1 MAADLLELTL
11 ATDVRETPAAV
22 LVPTL
27 VVHRRGDRAIRLR
40 AAEQLAALIPTAELV
55 VLEGDGQL
63 PWYGDTFEVL
73 AAIAPFLAVTAPPR
87 ESPVEVDELSPRER
101 EVLRLLADGL
111 SEPTRRAPVSSDP
124 A

>member
-11 ATDVRETPAAV
+11 ATDVRETPAGV

-27 VVHRRGDRAIRLR
+27 VVHR
-40 AAEQLAALIPTAELV
+40 
-55 VLEGDGQL
+55 
-63 PWYGDTFEVL
+63 
-73 AAIAPFLAVTAPPR
+73 FLAVTAPPR

-101 EVLRLLADGL
+101 EVLRLVADGP
-111 SEPTRRAPVSSDP
+111 SEPTRRARVSSDP